1 MQAPP
6 FSQQVDTTGL
16 FIPANVQPLP
26 FGTLLVRPQGGPARN
41 VDALLRKAVAS
52 IDPNLPLYFVGTPRE
67 SHDEFLAQNRILG
80 TMFTLF
86 GGVATVLAAVG
97 IFGVMAFSVNQRT
110 QEFGVRMALGADR
123 RQIIA
128 MVLSQGGRQL
138 FIGLAA
144 GLLAAI
150 GLVVWFTGAYA
161 GLFFGVN
168 RFDPTIYGFVVGLLA
183 VVAVISCLVPALRA
197 TRVDPMVAL
206 RSE

>member
-1 MQAPP
+1 V
-6 FSQQVDTTGL
+6 VDTTGL
-16 FIPANVQPLP
+16 FIPANVQPLS
-26 FGTLLVRPQGGPARN
+26 FATLLVRPQGGPARGIE
-41 VDALLRKAVAS
+41 ASLRKAVAA

-67 SHDEFLAQNRILG
+67 AHDEFLAQNRILG
-80 TMFTLF
+80 SMFTLF

-97 IFGVMAFSVNQRT
+97 MFGVMAFSVNQRT

-128 MVLSQGGRQL
+128 MVLGQGGRQL

-144 GLLAAI
+144 GLLAAV

-183 VVAVISCLVPALRA
+183 VVAAISCLVPALRA
-197 TRVDPMVAL
+197 TRVDPMTAL